1 MATDVHVAL
10 DRSSPVPLYH
20 QVATA
25 FETAIRDGDLPPG
38 TRLDN
43 EIELAKRYS
52 LSRPTMRQALDQLVQ
67 AGLVV
72 RRRGIGTQVVEPPVR
87 RPLQLSSLY
96 DDLIQQGSKPTTE
109 LLELTGVQADK
120 DRAELLAI
128 QEGTDLQHLR
138 RVRSIDGTPLAIME
152 NWVPTDVVK
161 LTAER
166 LQTSGLYDLMRA
178 AGVDFRLAHQRMG
191 ATVATAEQAE
201 LLDVDKGSP
210 LVLMERVARDSNGRA
225 VDSGHHLYRA
235 DMYSFEMTLVN

>member
-1 MATDVHVAL
+1 MATDVQVAL

-25 FETAIRDGDLPPG
+25 FETAIRDGSLPPG

-43 EIELAKRYS
+43 EIDLAKRFN

-96 DDLIQQGSKPTTE
+96 DDLIEQGSTPTTE
-109 LLELTGVQADK
+109 ILELTPVAADQ
-120 DRAELLAI
+120 DRAELLGI
-128 QEGTDLQHLR
+128 KEGTPLQHLR

-152 NWVPTDVVK
+152 NWVPTDV
-161 LTAER
+161 LELDR
-166 LQTSGLYDLMRA
+166 GQLGDHGLYDLMRG
-178 AGVDFRLAHQRMG
+178 AGIDFRLAHQRMG
-191 ATVATAEQAE
+191 ATVADKEQAA
-201 LLDVDKGSP
+201 LLDVDPGAP
-210 LVLMERVARDSNGRA
+210 LVQMERVARDSSGRA
-225 VDSGHHLYRA
+225 VDGGHHLYRA
-235 DMYSFEMTLVN
+235 DLYSFEMTLVK

>member
-1 MATDVHVAL
+1 MATNVNITL

-25 FETAIRDGDLPPG
+25 FETAIRDGSLAAG

-43 EIELAKRYS
+43 EIELAKRFN
-52 LSRPTMRQALDQLVQ
+52 LSRPTMRQALDRLVQ

-96 DDLIQQGSKPTTE
+96 DDLVEQGSNPTTQLLEFSQVDADKERSE
-109 LLELTGVQADK
+109 LLSIDL
-120 DRAELLAI
+120 
-128 QEGTDLQHLR
+128 GTPLQHIR
-138 RVRSIDGTPLAIME
+138 RVRVVDGTPLAIME
-152 NWVPTDVVK
+152 NWVPSDIVSLSSAR
-161 LTAER
+161 LT
-166 LQTSGLYDLMRA
+166 SNGLYDLMRA

-191 ATVATAEQAE
+191 ATVATGERAA

-225 VDSGHHLYRA
+225 VDCGHHLYRA
-235 DMYSFEMTLVN
+235 DMYSFEMTLVQ

>member
-1 MATDVHVAL
+1 MATDVQVAL

-25 FETAIRDGDLPPG
+25 FETAIRDGSLPPG

-43 EIELAKRYS
+43 EIELAKRFS

-96 DDLIQQGSKPTTE
+96 DDLIEQGSKPSTE
-109 LLELTGVQADK
+109 ILELAHVSADQ
-120 DRAELLAI
+120 DRAELLGI
-128 QEGTDLQHLR
+128 KEGTPLQYLR

-152 NWVPTDVVK
+152 NWVPTDV
-161 LTAER
+161 LELDQGQLR
-166 LQTSGLYDLMRA
+166 DHGLYDLMRG
-178 AGVDFRLAHQRMG
+178 AGIDFRLAHQRMG
-191 ATVATAEQAE
+191 ATVADKQQAA
-201 LLDVDKGSP
+201 LLDVEPGAP
-210 LVLMERVARDSNGRA
+210 LVQMERVARDSSGRA
-225 VDSGHHLYRA
+225 VDGGHHLYRA
-235 DMYSFEMTLVN
+235 DLYSFEMTLVK

>member
-1 MATDVHVAL
+1 MATDVSVTL
-10 DRSSPVPLYH
+10 DRTSPVPLYH

-25 FETAIRDGDLPPG
+25 YETAIRDGSLPPG

-43 EIELAKRYS
+43 EIELAKRFN

-96 DDLIQQGSKPTTE
+96 DDLVEQGSKPTTQ
-109 LLELTGVQADK
+109 LLEFSQVDADK

-128 QEGTDLQHLR
+128 DQGTPLQHIR
-138 RVRSIDGTPLAIME
+138 RVRVVDGTPLAVME
-152 NWVPTDVVK
+152 NWVPTEIVK
-161 LTAER
+161 LGPEA
-166 LQTSGLYDLMRA
+166 LKNNGLYNLMRS
-178 AGVDFRLAHQRMG
+178 AGIDFRLAHQRMG
-191 ATVATAEQAE
+191 ATIASPEQAA

-225 VDSGHHLYRA
+225 VDGGHHLYRA

>member
-1 MATDVHVAL
+1 MVTDVHIAL

-20 QVATA
+20 QVATSL
-25 FETAIRDGDLPPG
+25 ETAIRDGSLPPG

-43 EIELAKRYS
+43 EIELAKRYN

-96 DDLIQQGSKPTTE
+96 DDLVEQGSTPTTRLVE
-109 LLELTGVQADK
+109 FAHVTADQ
-120 DRAELLAI
+120 DRADLLGI
-128 QEGTDLQHLR
+128 TEGTPVQYLR

-152 NWVPTDVVK
+152 NWVPNDIVTLPQDQ
-161 LTAER
+161 LDHH
-166 LQTSGLYDLMRA
+166 GLYDLMRT

-191 ATVATAEQAE
+191 ATVATAEQAK

-235 DMYSFEMTLVN
+235 DMYSCEMTLVK

>member
-1 MATDVHVAL
+1 MATDVDVTL

-20 QVATA
+20 QVASA
-25 FETAIRDGDLPPG
+25 FEAAIRDGSLTPG

-43 EIELAKRYS
+43 EIDLAKRFN

-96 DDLIQQGSKPTTE
+96 DDLIEQGSKPTTE
-109 LLELTGVQADK
+109 LLEFSMVAADK
-120 DRAELLAI
+120 DRAESLAI
-128 QEGTDLQHLR
+128 TEGTELQHLR

-152 NWVPTDVVK
+152 NWVPTDIIE
-161 LTAER
+161 LSSDRLER
-166 LQTSGLYDLMRA
+166 NGLYDLMRA

-191 ATVATAEQAE
+191 ATVANTEHAH
-201 LLDVDKGSP
+201 LLDVKEGSP

-225 VDSGHHLYRA
+225 VDGGHHLYRA
-235 DMYSFEMTLVN
+235 DLYSFEMTLVK

>member
-1 MATDVHVAL
+1 MAADVQVSL

-25 FETAIRDGDLPPG
+25 YETAIRDGSLPPG

-43 EIELAKRYS
+43 EIELARRFN
-52 LSRPTMRQALDQLVQ
+52 LSRPTMRQALDRLVQ

-87 RPLQLSSLY
+87 RPLQLSSLH
-96 DDLIQQGSKPTTE
+96 DDLVDQGSKPTTQ
-109 LLELTGVQADK
+109 LLEFSQVAADK
-120 DRAELLAI
+120 ERAELLSVA
-128 QEGTDLQHLR
+128 EGTSLQHLR
-138 RVRSIDGTPLAIME
+138 RVRVVDGTPLAIME
-152 NWVPTDVVK
+152 NWIPADVVD
-161 LTAER
+161 LSAER
-166 LQTSGLYDLMRA
+166 LKTDGLYSIMRA

-191 ATVATAEQAE
+191 ATVATSEQAA

-210 LVLMERVARDSNGRA
+210 LVLMERVARDSNGTA
-225 VDSGHHLYRA
+225 VDGGHHLYRA